1 MRCRSSGSAGFYSQ
15 KSRRVDLDALSTGSL
30 SMSNGLLRGE
40 RTLLFDLTSVAVS
53 EGRKVRPQV
62 DSCLCNFVALI
73 SIFHVYGSSELLTCT

>member
-1 MRCRSSGSAGFYSQ
+1 MHYPRAVCQCQMVHCGEKGRYS
-15 KSRRVDLDALSTGSL
+15 
-30 SMSNGLLRGE
+30 
-40 RTLLFDLTSVAVS
+40 LTSVAVS